1 MPPGCLPLP
10 AGGATGVCRDSRG
23 VLSGLAPA
31 RRRLLLG
38 LLAAVLA
45 VVVGIVGTVL
55 GRRAAEPAP
64 APVAQE
70 VPGPVLLVPG
80 YGGSEA
86 SMRALGQLL
95 TADGRDA
102 TVVPVPGN
110 GTGDLAD
117 TADALGEA
125 ADAALARTGA
135 ESVDVVGYSAGGVV
149 ARLWVADGGAG
160 VVRRV
165 VTLGSPHHG
174 TTLADLA
181 GDIAPDRCPVGCLQ
195 LTTGSPLLARLNAGD
210 ETPEGPTWVSIWT
223 EQDETVTPPD
233 SARLDGA
240 LNVTVQSVC
249 AGAEVGHGQL
259 PTDPTV
265 TALVLDVLGP
275 GEPELDAADCRPA
288 AG

>member
-1 MPPGCLPLP
+1 
-10 AGGATGVCRDSRG
+10 

-38 LLAAVLA
+38 SLAAVLA
-45 VVVGIVGTVL
+45 VVVGVVGTVL
-55 GRRAAEPAP
+55 GNRAAEPTP
-64 APVAQE
+64 SPVAQE

-102 TVVPVPGN
+102 TVVQVPGD
-110 GTGDLAD
+110 GTGDLSD
-117 TADALGEA
+117 TADALADA

-149 ARLWVADGGAG
+149 ARLWVADGGAE
-160 VVRRV
+160 VARRV

-181 GDIAPDRCPVGCLQ
+181 GDLAPDRCPVGCLQ
-195 LTTGSPLLARLNAGD
+195 LATGSPLLAQLNAGD

-233 SARLDGA
+233 SARLEGA

-249 AGAEVGHGQL
+249 AGARVGHGQL
-259 PTDPTV
+259 PSDPQV
-265 TALVLDVLGP
+265 TALVLDALGP
-275 GEPELDAADCRPA
+275 GEPELDAGDCGRA